1 MDGYLSKP
9 IRPLELDAVL
19 DGSISSVSEPT
30 VSRRTLER
38 HAGDTIHE
46 AELFDRIGGDLAFL
60 AELTEVFRSGYPK
73 GLSNARQALEE
84 KNSEEVMRAAHGL
97 KGGLLNYWLRAREL
111 NDTDNLVTAMGI

>member
-30 VSRRTLER
+30 VSRRPLDR
-38 HAGDTIHE
+38 PAGDTFDE

-60 AELTEVFRSGYPK
+60 KERTEVSRSGYPK
-73 GLSNARQALEE
+73 GLSNPRQALEE
-84 KNSEEVMRAAHGL
+84 ENSGEVMRAAHGL
-97 KGGLLNYWLRAREL
+97 KGGLLNYWLRARKL
-111 NDTDNLVTAMGI
+111 NDTDNLVTAMVT

>member
-9 IRPLELDAVL
+9 IRQQELDVVL

-30 VSRRTLER
+30 MSRRPLER
-38 HAGDTIHE
+38 SAGDTIQE

-60 AELTEVFRSGYPK
+60 AERTEVSRSGYPK

-111 NDTDNLVTAMGI
+111 NDSTTSSRRW